1 MRFQYIEEQG
11 YQNRDAANLIVGTSK
26 SRMGTPNSFSGYP
39 AVGAPGNNQ
48 QLAPGND
55 LNRYHQQMASLYV
68 PPYQCICNASQG
80 QYHLQQCIDYN
91 LQRNQFVLQAHQQHQ
106 SYEQPWSVGSG
117 QSLGEQA
124 PQLRSP
130 QDYEMKVL
138 HENSSSSN
146 GGQIEEA
153 ENFKQPAPQDEP
165 MEEET
170 GREANDGGAQL
181 NSTAPLNSTEQH
193 QGVPEHGPQHG
204 DPYGVSNEDEHS
216 AAPEVHP
223 CCGTACLKY
232 DSNNQLGYSAP
243 SHLSNEK
250 KSGSRVG
257 DSGWRW
263 LWRGSN
269 EERGHNRPDSS
280 RKERESELSRKLAE
294 LEDKLNQHSADS
306 NKVAKRKDEELTRKI
321 EELTQA
327 KSEIARLTPELEK
340 YRNAVKSHESQV
352 IMLTTKVTEY
362 KAIADKVTAQLSS
375 LEQSNSKAVG
385 GTGAHKDTPA
395 IPPNLVKAVFV
406 VHEAALT
413 CTKAFINFLKER
425 QALEKLEAWQN
436 VPVGADDRYRKY
448 AMEAYLCSRLFAG
461 FENDSYLDSLDCA
474 QSSERYLPPNYKEK
488 EFFLLNQDAE
498 KRRQRYLAEYEYLQ
512 NRGLQKIM
520 DKMKTTKAQVNH
532 PFFFFCCRKFVN
544 IVSSMDSWFEEFEL
558 LQDIDYSRES
568 LLHQFASNPKY
579 CETFLKPFVNLTLV
593 TFLLHRLAFQFQ
605 PPARIFRYARGT
617 RFDPI
622 YMENAFPIDDDDS
635 DEEFVVGLMLVPG
648 FQVGATIV
656 KCNVYLVPSSTITS
670 KT

>member
-1 MRFQYIEEQG
+1 
-11 YQNRDAANLIVGTSK
+11 
-26 SRMGTPNSFSGYP
+26 MGTPNTFSGSSHYP
-39 AVGAPGNNQ
+39 AIVALGNNQ
-48 QLAPGND
+48 QPAPAHD
-55 LNRYHQQMASLYV
+55 LSRWHPHMESLYV
-68 PPYQCICNASQG
+68 PPLIYQCNCNAGQG
-80 QYHLQQCIDYN
+80 QYHSQQCVEYN
-91 LQRNQFVLQAHQQHQ
+91 FQIHQYALQPQQPQ
-106 SYEQPWSVGSG
+106 QQRYEQPWPVGSD

-124 PQLRSP
+124 PQFRSP
-130 QDYEMKVL
+130 LHYETKDL
-138 HENSSSSN
+138 HKNSSSSN

-153 ENFKQPAPQDEP
+153 EGLKPEVL
-165 MEEET
+165 MEVET

-181 NSTAPLNSTEQH
+181 NSTAPLNPAEQH
-193 QGVPEHGPQHG
+193 HGVPEHEPQHG

-223 CCGTACLKY
+223 CCGTPCPNY
-232 DSNNQLGYSAP
+232 DSNDQLGYSAP
-243 SHLSNEK
+243 SHPSYEN

-257 DSGWRW
+257 DISWRW
-263 LWRGSN
+263 PWQGSN
-269 EERGHNRPDSS
+269 KERGYSRPDSS
-280 RKERESELSRKLAE
+280 RKYRESELSRKLAE
-294 LEDKLNQHSADS
+294 LEDKLNQHSAES
-306 NKVAKRKDEELTRKI
+306 NRVAKKKNEELTKKDEELTR
-321 EELTQA
+321 A
-327 KSEIARLTPELEK
+327 MFMIAQLTPELEK
-340 YRNAVKSHESQV
+340 YQNAVKSHKSQV
-352 IMLTTKVTEY
+352 IMLTTKATEF

-425 QALEKLEAWQN
+425 QALEKHEAWQN

-498 KRRQRYLAEYEYLQ
+498 KRRQRYLVEYKKLQ
-512 NRGLQKIM
+512 NQGLQKIM
-520 DKMKTTKAQVNH
+520 DRMKTTKAQVNH
-532 PFFFFCCRKFVN
+532 SFFFFCCRKLVN

-558 LQDIDYSRES
+558 SQDIDYSTES
-568 LLHQFASNPKY
+568 LLHQLASNPKY
-579 CETFLKPFVNLTLV
+579 CETFLKPFVNLALV